1 MQESQIDKQP
11 EDQFRQEP
19 KMITAVTCEAP
30 KLFLRITEWDA
41 HYETA
46 ESRRITDLTWVAT
59 PNGHDSVAFCQ
70 LLKHP
75 NGMAHFGA
83 WNLVL
88 QVASK
93 CSIRGLLSYGPARC
107 RKPHTAQTIAD
118 ITHGSE
124 KIIAEAIGRLLEFG
138 WLEQVELDA
147 QQLAG
152 LAQRRAGRPTTTG
165 QDRTGHNRT
174 GEGENAPAPDG
185 TVDEQRRTHLT
196 SLGAKMKRAGEDLY
210 PEWKAAT
217 KGLKSDRVEE
227 IFKAAKP
234 GIMWPS
240 EFKAARAARGL

>member
-1 MQESQIDKQP
+1 MTNPLPCD
-11 EDQFRQEP
+11 
-19 KMITAVTCEAP
+19 AP
-30 KLFLRITEWDA
+30 KTFLRITEWDA

-70 LLKHP
+70 LLRHP

-107 RKPHTAQTIAD
+107 RKPHTAETIAD

-138 WLEQVELDA
+138 WLEKVDLDT

-152 LAQRRAGRPTTTG
+152 LAQRKAGRPTTTG
-165 QDRTGHNRT
+165 QDRTQQDTG
-174 GEGENAPAPDG
+174 GEGGAPAPDLSER
-185 TVDEQRRTHLT
+185 DQSQKAFLLD
-196 SLGAKMKRAGEDLY
+196 LGARMEQGSKDLF

-217 KGLKSDRVEE
+217 KGIRAAMVET
-227 IFKAAKP
+227 IFKEAKP
-234 GIMWPS
+234 GIIWPS
-240 EFKAARAARGL
+240 EFKKHREARGV